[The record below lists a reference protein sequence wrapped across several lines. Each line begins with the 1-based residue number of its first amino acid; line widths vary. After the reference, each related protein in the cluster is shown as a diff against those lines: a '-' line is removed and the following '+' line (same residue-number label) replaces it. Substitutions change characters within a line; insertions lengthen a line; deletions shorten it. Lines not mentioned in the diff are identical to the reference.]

1 MLPVICPASCLGDRV
16 PRFPIAMPIGH
27 FMGLAPLDVWVRL
40 LVACRCRI
48 GPRYWLRLVAAM
60 GTSLLA
66 TLITLP
72 ERLLLW
78 PVLAARFRGRSPT
91 FTPKRD
97 AIVIVGY
104 FRSGTTH
111 LHNLLSTHPD
121 VVTPRWVQ
129 AMSPQGFWLSWGFL
143 RLALVPFLP
152 NTRPQDDVGFGPDW
166 PAEDDFAHN
175 NWALASTLP
184 GRLVLPQERARW
196 TAFSTLAG
204 LPDRDLSRWRRVMAA
219 FAWKVSASSCG
230 RRHLLLKSPSHTGK
244 IAELDRLFAGR
255 VRFVHIS
262 RDAGEV
268 VRSNVAMH
276 ARLGG
281 QSLQPLPRDE
291 ETREAVIR
299 EYVEAETRF
308 QSEAAALPPD
318 RVVRLGYHELV
329 AAPAAAF
336 ARVCETTGLA
346 WDERVR
352 ARAARYLAEV
362 GAYESRAQDALGEPG
377 DPRLEALDRMLAL
390 PEASHAVDAAGV
402 GASNRPAGPPPRRS
416 RWRGIAA
423 VWVSATAGLG
433 VWLLLAHLT
442 ESRLDMLAW
451 PLGGLVGVAALR
463 ARGRGD
469 AVLGAW
475 AAVGALM
482 LVAASVWPLPAVSSG
497 WTGADRLNNLRT
509 AYGTFNN
516 NYLYLLFGMV
526 TAYRYASRRFARPPG
541 L

>member
-1 MLPVICPASCLGDRV
+1 MPRLP
-16 PRFPIAMPIGH
+16 FAMPTGH

-48 GPRYWLRLVAAM
+48 GPRYWLRLAAAM

-72 ERLLLW
+72 ERVLLW
-78 PVLAARFRGRSPT
+78 PVLAAKFRGTAPT
-91 FTPKRD
+91 YTPRRD

-121 VVTPRWVQ
+121 IVTPRWVQ
-129 AMSPQGFWLSWGFL
+129 AMSPHGFWLSWGFL

-184 GRLVLPQERARW
+184 GRLVLPQARAQW
-196 TAFSTLAG
+196 AAFSTLAG
-204 LPDRDLSRWRRVMAA
+204 LPDRDLSRWRRVTAA
-219 FAWKVSASSCG
+219 FAWKVGVASRG

-244 IAELDRLFAGR
+244 VAELHRLFAGR

-262 RDAGEV
+262 RDAGDV

-308 QSEAAALPPD
+308 QSDAAALPPD
-318 RVVRLGYHELV
+318 RAVRLGYDELV
-329 AAPAAAF
+329 AAPIAAF
-336 ARVCETTGLA
+336 ARVCEATGLA
-346 WDERVR
+346 WDDRVR
-352 ARAARYLAEV
+352 ARAERYLAEV
-362 GAYESRAQDALGEPG
+362 GTYEARARTAAAEPS
-377 DPRLEALDRMLAL
+377 DPRLDALNKMLAL
-390 PEASHAVDAAGV
+390 PAASQPNGAEAAAVPG
-402 GASNRPAGPPPRRS
+402 RPAGAGPARS
-416 RWRGIAA
+416 RWRGVAA
-423 VWVSATAGLG
+423 VWVSAAAGLG

-475 AAVGALM
+475 AAVGALA
-482 LVAASVWPLPAVSSG
+482 LVAASVWPLPAVASG
-497 WTGADRLNNLRT
+497 WTGPDRLNNLRT

-526 TAYRYASRRFARPPG
+526 TAYRYASRKFARPPG

>member
-1 MLPVICPASCLGDRV
+1 M
-16 PRFPIAMPIGH
+16 PRFPIAMPTGH

-78 PVLAARFRGRSPT
+78 PVLAAKFRGRSPT
-91 FTPKRD
+91 YVPRQD

-129 AMSPQGFWLSWGFL
+129 AMSPHGFWLSWGFL

-152 NTRPQDDVGFGPDW
+152 NTRPQDEVGFGPDW

-184 GRLVLPQERARW
+184 GRLVLPRERERW
-196 TAFSTLAG
+196 AAYGTLEG
-204 LPDRDLSRWRRVMAA
+204 LPVRDLARWRRVMAA
-219 FAWKVSASSCG
+219 FAWKVGLASRG

-262 RDAGEV
+262 RDAGDV

-276 ARLGG
+276 ARLEG
-281 QSLQPLPRDE
+281 QSLQPLPGDE
-291 ETREAVIR
+291 ETREAVIS

-308 QSEAAALPPD
+308 QRDAAALPPD
-318 RVVRLGYHELV
+318 RAVRLGYDELV
-329 AAPAAAF
+329 AAPLAAF
-336 ARVCETTGLA
+336 ARVCEVTGLG

-362 GAYESRAQDALGEPG
+362 GTYEARARSASAEPR
-377 DPRLEALDRMLAL
+377 DPRLDALDRMLAL
-390 PEASHAVDAAGV
+390 PDRSPADGTEASGSV
-402 GASNRPAGPPPRRS
+402 GAFGVPPARS
-416 RWRGIAA
+416 RVRGIAA
-423 VWVSATAGLG
+423 VWVSAAVGLG
-433 VWLLLAHLT
+433 VWFLLAHLT

-463 ARGRGD
+463 ASGRGD
-469 AVLGAW
+469 AVLGMW
-475 AAVGALM
+475 AAVGAFA
-482 LVAASVWPLPAVSSG
+482 LVAASVWPLPAVASG
-497 WTGADRLNNLRT
+497 WTGPDRLNNLRT

-526 TAYRYASRRFARPPG
+526 TAYRYASRKFARPPG